1 MVFLGA
7 LKQKQKDGSVCVKQ
21 SSGNLGAF
29 LFVSTCLG
37 GLVFGFVLFCF
48 RLSQIFL
55 EHKLSRQV
63 YQKLHVCVGNVHLNS
78 WEH

>member
-7 LKQKQKDGSVCVKQ
+7 LKQKRKDGSVCVKQ

-37 GLVFGFVLFCF
+37 GLVFDFFVLFCF

-55 EHKLSRQV
+55 EHKLS
-63 YQKLHVCVGNVHLNS
+63 
-78 WEH
+78 